1 MTNSITE
8 QEISEKP
15 QDSEVVVSVKGVSK
29 KFCRDLKSSLF
40 YGVQDIATELIG
52 GQRESDK
59 LRQKEFWALNDV
71 SFELRRGEAVGL
83 VGPNGSGKTTL
94 LRIIS
99 GLIRPDT
106 GSVEVNGRL
115 APLIALGAGF
125 NPILTGRE
133 NIYANMSI
141 LGVSKKEIDERFQDV
156 VDFAE
161 IGEAIDAPVQSYSS
175 GMAARLGFA
184 SAIHTNPEI
193 LLIDEVLAV
202 GDMRFRIK
210 CYRRLAKLREQGTSF
225 VLVSHDP
232 NSILSVCDLGVY
244 LLRGEVIATGDTHLI
259 MKKYEEDLFL
269 KEAER
274 STGSLFLPEKSEDES
289 LGLDITYLCFKDD
302 NGNIVESPTSGKF
315 VIFCVGCKA
324 RKKIEDIGLNLLIKD
339 KFGEGELTL
348 RLSTFSDGES
358 FSVMPGEHEI
368 QFKMPYCCLKPSSY
382 VMKMSVGQ
390 DSLSLL
396 DAVESFEFKVK
407 ASENMSQCLF
417 YQPRSWKIIN
427 KSTEICGAS
436 LDMNSFPNQ
445 TPESDSFASF

>member
-40 YGVQDIATELIG
+40 YGVQDIASELIG
-52 GQRESDK
+52 GQRQSDK
-59 LRQKEFWALNDV
+59 LRPKEFWALNDV

-141 LGVSKKEIDERFQDV
+141 LGVSKREIDERFQDV

-184 SAIHTNPEI
+184 SAIHTNPDI

-210 CYRRLAKLREQGTSF
+210 CYRKLAKLREQGTSF

-244 LLRGEVIATGDTHLI
+244 ILRGEVIATGDTHLI

-269 KEAER
+269 KEGAR
-274 STGSLFLPEKSEDES
+274 SRGALFLPERSENES
-289 LGLDITYLCFKDD
+289 LGLDITCLCFKDHK
-302 NGNIVESPTSGKF
+302 GNIVESPISGKS
-315 VIFCVGCKA
+315 INFCVGFKA
-324 RKKIEDIGLNLLIKD
+324 HNIIENVGINILIREE
-339 KFGEGELTL
+339 FGEGELAL
-348 RLSTFSDGES
+348 RLSTFSDEES
-358 FSVMPGEHEI
+358 FSVLPGEHEI
-368 QFKMPYCCLKPSSY
+368 QLQMPYCCLKPSSY
-382 VMKMSVGQ
+382 IMKMSVGQ
-390 DSLSLL
+390 GPLYLL
-396 DAVESFEFKVK
+396 DAVESFEFRVEPSK
-407 ASENMSQCLF
+407 NMSQCLF
-417 YQPRSWKIIN
+417 YQPRNWKIIG
-427 KSTEICGAS
+427 KTTGK
-436 LDMNSFPNQ
+436 
-445 TPESDSFASF
+445 T

>member
-40 YGVQDIATELIG
+40 YGVQDIASELIG

-59 LRQKEFWALNDV
+59 LRPKEFWALNDV

-141 LGVSKKEIDERFQDV
+141 LGVSKKEIDERFQEV

-184 SAIHTNPEI
+184 SAIHTKPDI

-202 GDMRFRIK
+202 GDMKFRVK
-210 CYRRLAKLREQGTSF
+210 CYRKLAKLREEGTSF

-232 NSILSVCDLGVY
+232 NSILAVCDLGVY
-244 LLRGEVIATGDTHLI
+244 LLRGKVMATGATDLI
-259 MKKYEEDLFL
+259 MKKYEEDLFF
-269 KEAER
+269 KGGER
-274 STGSLFLPEKSEDES
+274 SIGALFFPEKSENES

-302 NGNIVESPTSGKF
+302 KGNMIESPISGES
-315 VIFCVGCKA
+315 INFCIGCKA
-324 RKKIEDIGLNLLIKD
+324 HNKIENVGVNILIREE
-339 KFGEGELTL
+339 FGEGEFTL
-348 RLSTFSDGES
+348 RLNTFSDEES
-358 FSVMPGEHEI
+358 FTVLPGEHEI
-368 QFKMPYCCLKPSSY
+368 QLKMPYCCLKPSSY
-382 VMKMSVGQ
+382 VMKMSVSQGP
-390 DSLSLL
+390 LLLL
-396 DAVESFEFKVK
+396 DAVESFEFRVK
-407 ASENMSQCLF
+407 GSRNMSHCLF
-417 YQPRSWKIIN
+417 YQPRDWKMIGKKTEKNNII
-427 KSTEICGAS
+427 
-436 LDMNSFPNQ
+436 
-445 TPESDSFASF
+445 

>member
-59 LRQKEFWALNDV
+59 LRPKEFWALDDV

-141 LGVSKKEIDERFQDV
+141 LGVSKREIDERFQDV

-184 SAIHTNPEI
+184 SAIHTNPDI

-202 GDMRFRIK
+202 GDMRFRVK
-210 CYRRLAKLREQGTSF
+210 CYRKLAKLREEGTSF

-244 LLRGEVIATGDTHLI
+244 LLRGKVIATGATDLI
-259 MKKYEEDLFL
+259 MKKYEEDLFF
-269 KEAER
+269 KEGER
-274 STGSLFLPEKSEDES
+274 SIGSLVLPEKFQNES
-289 LGLDITYLCFKDD
+289 SGLDITYLCFKDD
-302 NGNIVESPTSGKF
+302 NDNIVESPVSGESTN
-315 VIFCVGCKA
+315 FCVGCKA
-324 RKKIEDIGLNLLIKD
+324 HKTFENVGVNILIREEY
-339 KFGEGELTL
+339 GEGESTL
-348 RLSTFSDGES
+348 RLNTFSDEES
-358 FSVMPGEHEI
+358 FTVLPGEHEI
-368 QFKMPYCCLKPSSY
+368 QLKMPYCCLKPSSY

-390 DSLSLL
+390 GPLYLL
-396 DAVESFEFKVK
+396 DAVESFEFRVK
-407 ASENMSQCLF
+407 AARNMTNCLF
-417 YQPRSWKIIN
+417 YQPRNWKI
-427 KSTEICGAS
+427 
-436 LDMNSFPNQ
+436 NSR
-445 TPESDSFASF
+445 

>member
-40 YGVQDIATELIG
+40 YGVQDIASELIG
-52 GQRESDK
+52 GQRQSDK
-59 LRQKEFWALNDV
+59 LRPKEFWALDDI
-71 SFELRRGEAVGL
+71 SFQLRRGEAVGL
-83 VGPNGSGKTTL
+83 VGPNGSRKTTL

-141 LGVSKKEIDERFQDV
+141 LGVSKREIDERFQDV

-184 SAIHTNPEI
+184 SAIHTNPDI

-202 GDMRFRIK
+202 GDMRFRVK
-210 CYRRLAKLREQGTSF
+210 CYRKLAKLREEGTSF

-244 LLRGEVIATGDTHLI
+244 LLRGKVIATGATDLI
-259 MKKYEEDLFL
+259 MKKYEEDLFF
-269 KEAER
+269 KEGER
-274 STGSLFLPEKSEDES
+274 SIGSLVLPEKFQNES
-289 LGLDITYLCFKDD
+289 SGLDITYLCFKDD
-302 NGNIVESPTSGKF
+302 NDNIVESPVSGESTN
-315 VIFCVGCKA
+315 FCVGCKA
-324 RKKIEDIGLNLLIKD
+324 HKTFENVGVNILIREEY
-339 KFGEGELTL
+339 GEGESTL
-348 RLSTFSDGES
+348 RLNTFSDEES
-358 FSVMPGEHEI
+358 FTVLPGEHEI
-368 QFKMPYCCLKPSSY
+368 QLKMPYCCLKPSSY

-390 DSLSLL
+390 GPLYLL
-396 DAVESFEFKVK
+396 DAVESFEFRVK
-407 ASENMSQCLF
+407 AARNMTNCLF
-417 YQPRSWKIIN
+417 YQPRNWKI
-427 KSTEICGAS
+427 
-436 LDMNSFPNQ
+436 NSR
-445 TPESDSFASF
+445 